1 MDQGNYSPTSS
12 QMKGDFS
19 SEWLMQNLHTKYEI
33 SELLI
38 KMCKCSIL
46 TAIASG
52 YAGRDPQGG
61 FCDRRVYAFVL
72 KSL

>member
-1 MDQGNYSPTSS
+1 
-12 QMKGDFS
+12 
-19 SEWLMQNLHTKYEI
+19 LMQNLHTKYGI

-61 FCDRRVYAFVL
+61 FCDRSVYVFVL

>member
-1 MDQGNYSPTSS
+1 MIEALPTH
-12 QMKGDFS
+12 KI
-19 SEWLMQNLHTKYEI
+19 QNFRFRM
-33 SELLI
+33 

-61 FCDRRVYAFVL
+61 FAMEAFKVFVEILMKTKRKFFFVL
-72 KSL
+72 KL